1 MLDEIAEGIVK
12 LIFQFILETICFY
25 TGEIILFILSFGR
38 KKPRWDYYSD
48 APLSKWIIITEISL
62 WIGAAFWVLIAIWI
76 IRLI

>member
-48 APLSKWIIITEISL
+48 TSLSKWIILTEISL